1 MKKVKIVNSGC
12 DDNTTF
18 ELLVTDAEREF
29 IEQFCAANNKAS
41 RGGCQPTLE
50 VIVLD

>member
-12 DDNTTF
+12 DDDTTF
-18 ELLVTDAEREF
+18 ELPVTDAEHEF
-29 IEQFCAANNKAS
+29 IERLCAANNKAS
-41 RGGCQPTLE
+41 RRACQPTLE